1 MAEGLLIEAEEH
13 ARAAVDA
20 ASDKQAADVVML
32 DLRGVSDFTDYFVV
46 LTTESAR
53 QMESVAEEV
62 QGALKRA
69 GATLHHREGT
79 PGSGWMLL
87 DFGDVIAHLFTPEKR
102 EFYLLEEAWSQA
114 TETVRI
120 Q

>member
-1 MAEGLLIEAEEH
+1 MAEGLLIEAEAH

-79 PGSGWMLL
+79 PGSGWMLM
-87 DFGDVIAHLFTPEKR
+87 DFGDLIVHLFGPEAR
-102 EFYLLEEAWSQA
+102 EFYQLESVWSRGS
-114 TETVRI
+114 EVVRI

>member
-1 MAEGLLIEAEEH
+1 MAERVLVEAEAC

-20 ASDKQAADVVML
+20 ASDKQAADIVML

-46 LTTESAR
+46 LTAESTR

-69 GATLHHREGT
+69 GAILHHREGT
-79 PGSGWMLL
+79 SGSGWMLL
-87 DFGDVIAHLFTPEKR
+87 DFGDVIVHLFGPEER
-102 EFYLLEEAWSQA
+102 EFYQLESVWSRGS
-114 TETVRI
+114 EVVRL